1 MNKRLKKKM
10 IKKECE
16 ISGIDLFRCEECGA
30 KLDYNNEYAK
40 RWGTCNS
47 TCYMH
52 LVGMS
57 WSDFM

>member
-10 IKKECE
+10 LKKEYE
-16 ISGIDLFRCEECGA
+16 ISGIDRRYCEECGA
-30 KLDYNNEYAK
+30 LLDPKDEYGK
-40 RWGTCNS
+40 RYGTCDS

>member
-10 IKKECE
+10 VKKECE
-16 ISGIDLFRCEECGA
+16 ISGIDLFHCQECGA
-30 KLDYNNEYAK
+30 KQDFRNTYFARY
-40 RWGTCNS
+40 GTCDS